1 MPDVTGLSVD
11 EARQSLD
18 ESGLESVLDGTGVR
32 VIRQLPA
39 AGARMNAGALVMLYV
54 DGPAGGTEESVS
66 VPDVTGM
73 PVTEANRLLRAYGLE
88 LMVAGSGLAVAQS
101 PAAGEQVN
109 PTTRV
114 TVCFEPPRRAHE
126 P

>member
-1 MPDVTGLSVD
+1 M
-11 EARQSLD
+11 
-18 ESGLESVLDGTGVR
+18 
-32 VIRQLPA
+32 
-39 AGARMNAGALVMLYV
+39 
-54 DGPAGGTEESVS
+54 
-66 VPDVTGM
+66 PDVTGM

-114 TVCFEPPRRAHE
+114 TVRFEPP
-126 P
+126 